1 MKTRS
6 LAQTQVSLAALGPVP
21 LALENLRRR
30 LMQTTWIC
38 QGTVVCRSLRRRVQ
52 GRSVQKGPYYLWTCK
67 VQGKTVCV
75 ALSHTQYL
83 LLAQAIENHRQ
94 LQKTV
99 ERMQRLTLSTIL
111 KKVAGVNKRK

>member
-1 MKTRS
+1 MKTPS
-6 LAQTQVSLAALGPVP
+6 LPTAAVSLAHLGPIPPAVQ
-21 LALENLRRR
+21 NLRRQ
-30 LMQTTWIC
+30 LAETAWIC
-38 QGTVVCRSLRRRVQ
+38 QGTVGSRSLTRRVR

-67 VQGKTVCV
+67 VQGRTVCV
-75 ALSHTQYL
+75 ALSQAQYL

-111 KKVAGVNKRK
+111 KKVPGVKKRK

>member
-6 LAQTQVSLAALGPVP
+6 LPQAAVSLAHLGPAP
-21 LALENLRRR
+21 PAFENLRRQ
-30 LMQTTWIC
+30 LTQTTWIC
-38 QGTVVCRSLRRRVQ
+38 QGTVVCRALRRRVG
-52 GRSVQKGPYYLWTCK
+52 GRPVQKGPYYLWTCK

-75 ALSHTQYL
+75 ALSQAQYL
-83 LLAQAIENHRQ
+83 LLGQAIDNHRQ

-111 KKVAGVNKRK
+111 KKVPGVKKRK